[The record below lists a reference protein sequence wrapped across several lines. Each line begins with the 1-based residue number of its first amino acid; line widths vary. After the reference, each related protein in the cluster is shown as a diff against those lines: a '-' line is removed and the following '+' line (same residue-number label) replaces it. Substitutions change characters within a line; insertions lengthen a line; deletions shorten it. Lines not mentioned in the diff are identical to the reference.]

1 MDTAVLV
8 EKNIEEGKRLIEAL
22 DKTDFQVQAALWFY
36 SPDSEEWQLLIAS
49 PFVEKEDLEKA
60 YSFIR
65 SVLNQLSPP
74 SEIPLIA
81 ISVVSPNHRVIRALS
96 TAIHTGPGISGIRF
110 TRNVI
115 SNTFIDDAY
124 IYRVNLS

>member
-1 MDTAVLV
+1 MDTEVLV

-22 DKTDFQVQAALWFY
+22 DRTNFQVQAALWFY
-36 SPDSEEWQLLIAS
+36 SSDSEEWQLLIAS

-65 SVLNQLSPP
+65 SVLSQLSPP

-81 ISVVSPNHRVIRALS
+81 VSVASPNHLS
-96 TAIHTGPGISGIRF
+96 VKSIIAT
-110 TRNVI
+110 
-115 SNTFIDDAY
+115 
-124 IYRVNLS
+124 L